1 VSASV
6 GEGEV
11 VSLLGQNG
19 AGKTT
24 LVRAVAGL
32 APTWAGSVEI
42 GQRTMKGRRPSV
54 RAQRGLGVVLDGKRV
69 FPSLTVAQNL
79 AIPNGSQKIAAQ
91 SVDAVFSVFPALKE
105 MKHRRASALSGG
117 QQQMLTI
124 AQALLLKP
132 RVLVLDEPSAG
143 LAPILVLE
151 LFQKLRQLA
160 DSGLAILLV
169 EQLVDLALA
178 VSDRVL
184 VMRLGRLVGE
194 WPGGDTQQESVRQAL
209 ALGMSHDTEPR
220 PVEGIESCARDNGQP
235 TKSSKG

>member
-1 VSASV
+1 M
-6 GEGEV
+6 
-11 VSLLGQNG
+11 NG
-19 AGKTT
+19 
-24 LVRAVAGL
+24 L
-32 APTWAGSVEI
+32 
-42 GQRTMKGRRPSV
+42 RPNI
-54 RAQRGLGVVLDGKRV
+54 RAQAGLGVVLDGKRV

-79 AIPNGSQKIAAQ
+79 AIPNGSQKTDTH
-91 SVDAVFSVFPALKE
+91 SFDAVCSVFPALKE
-105 MKHRRASALSGG
+105 MKDRRASALSGG

-169 EQLVDLALA
+169 EQLVDLALE

-194 WPGGDTQQESVRQAL
+194 WPGGNTQQESIRRAL
-209 ALGMSHDTEPR
+209 ALGMSHDSEPR
-220 PVEGIESCARDNGQP
+220 DVEGLDAWGRDNGRP
-235 TKSSKG
+235 TKTSKG